1 MSLKKTFRTVFMIS
15 SKSSIVT
22 LERNLVIIVDL
33 IQTKT
38 KKVCSGNEQCLEI
51 LLYFLIRVPFLL
63 CDSCTL
69 FFVLKPFVCLTLF
82 PPSLSHLLSH
92 WEKRNQKNV
101 LILSLKLCLSLYS
114 LYYFSIWKTDLFSY
128 QIPVLSLVLGIPFS
142 LSLSA
147 YLFFCNFGFYLWHKL
162 FPSAYKHC
170 CRGHSNL
177 ELC

>member
-1 MSLKKTFRTVFMIS
+1 MSLRKTFQTVFMIS

-114 LYYFSIWKTDLFSY
+114 LYYFSVWKTDPLFLSNSSPFSCAWDS
-128 QIPVLSLVLGIPFS
+128 ILSLILS
-142 LSLSA
+142 LSLF
-147 YLFFCNFGFYLWHKL
+147 LQLWFL
-162 FPSAYKHC
+162 P
-170 CRGHSNL
+170 L
-177 ELC
+177 T

>member
-1 MSLKKTFRTVFMIS
+1 MSLRKTFRTVFMIS

-69 FFVLKPFVCLTLF
+69 FFVLKPFMCLTLF

-92 WEKRNQKNV
+92 WEKKESEECSHFVTKTMLKSLFSLLLQYMEDRSLFLSNSSPFSCAWDS
-101 LILSLKLCLSLYS
+101 ILSL
-114 LYYFSIWKTDLFSY
+114 I
-128 QIPVLSLVLGIPFS
+128 VS
-142 LSLSA
+142 LSLF
-147 YLFFCNFGFYLWHKL
+147 LQLWFL
-162 FPSAYKHC
+162 PVT
-170 CRGHSNL
+170 
-177 ELC
+177 